1 MSVASITEPTLR
13 GVLIGLPALA
23 VATRLARIKAGR
35 AVALLQDATPLVL
48 VLAWVGLLISLL
60 QGAWLTAALAAVLA
74 VYHLGLVYRLARR
87 RAAPGWVTHAPTTTL
102 ALANVYIDNDEMGES
117 ARQLVAVNADI
128 VVIVETTP
136 AFRAAFDRVG
146 GSERYPHRTFDAD
159 DDSDYAVSMY
169 CSVEPHEMGMIDIGE
184 LRVASAMV
192 PVGGTV
198 LHVVGAIPTAAVDPG
213 GYATWKRQME
223 ALSIFAS
230 RRRSPLVIAGDL
242 NTTIHRAAYRD
253 LAQAGLDDAHDDLGL
268 GLRPSFKLA
277 ATGLLAR
284 LGPLVRLDH
293 ALTNRW
299 VWATEVHDLDNAGSD
314 HRPFVATLA
323 VRRSRGARPP
333 AGPRPVRAEQPWPLV
348 HATTADA
355 QRVLPP
361 SDAPEAS
368 PTAPTSD
375 KSTRS
380 PMPLRPCFQPSTD
393 RIQ

>member
-1 MSVASITEPTLR
+1 MSVFSITEPTLL

-87 RAAPGWVTHAPTTTL
+87 RDAPGWVTHAPTTTL
-102 ALANVYIDNDEMGES
+102 ALANVYIDNDETDES

-128 VVIVETTP
+128 VVVVETTP

-146 GSERYPHRTFDAD
+146 GAERYPHRTFDAD

-169 CSVEPHEMGMIDIGE
+169 CSVEPHEMAMIDIGE
-184 LRVASAMV
+184 LRVASAKV
-192 PVGGTV
+192 PVGGAV

-213 GYATWKRQME
+213 GYATWKREMA
-223 ALSIFAS
+223 ALTGFARS
-230 RRRSPLVIAGDL
+230 RRSPLVIAGDL

-253 LAQAGLDDAHDDLGL
+253 LAEAGLDDAHDDLGL

-293 ALTNRW
+293 ALTNRL
-299 VWATEVHDLDNAGSD
+299 VWATEVRDLDSAGSD

-323 VRRSRGARPP
+323 VRPPRGTRAST
-333 AGPRPVRAEQPWPLV
+333 AARPVRAEQLRPLV
-348 HATTADA
+348 QAKCGEA

-361 SDAPEAS
+361 SDTGNTS
-368 PTAPTSD
+368 PISTTSD
-375 KSTRS
+375 RSTR
-380 PMPLRPCFQPSTD
+380 
-393 RIQ
+393 